1 MMRFEWKIVIL
12 LILMRVLL
20 NDKCELL
27 KCNEGGNELLMWGK
41 I

>member
-1 MMRFEWKIVIL
+1 
-12 LILMRVLL
+12 MRVLL

-41 I
+41 ILWK